1 MQNKPSSYITSLPI
15 IIIIIITLIIPLC
28 LNIKIHAQTQ
38 TTLYIEPQSTSTLI
52 NEVFSVNL
60 TIADV
65 TDLCS
70 WQAYIYYQND
80 ILQVVGYAEGPF
92 LKSHGST
99 MFDASYD
106 NNYNET
112 HGEIWMYCIRTW
124 SGTGVNGSGVLAT
137 INFKAI
143 GGGTT
148 TLHLANTILGNSTAQ
163 PIPHVTVDGNVE
175 VLSGDIAII
184 TVKTSKTVVGQGY
197 SADINVTVENQGSTT
212 ETFNLTIYAN
222 ESEIETKQITLDGN
236 TSTTITFTWNTTG
249 YAKGN
254 YTITAYAWPIP
265 GETDTTDNTYTDDFV
280 TVTIIGDV
288 DGDFDVDL
296 FDAVRLLTSYGAKKD
311 APPPPN
317 YDPNCDIDGDGK
329 IDLFDAVRLLTHYG
343 QKYS

>member
-1 MQNKPSSYITSLPI
+1 MQNKLSAYITSLPI
-15 IIIIIITLIIPLC
+15 IIIVIITLIIPLC
-28 LNIKIHAQTQ
+28 LNTKIYAQTQ

-60 TIADV
+60 TIANV

-80 ILQVVGYAEGPF
+80 ILQVVGYEEGPF

-137 INFKAI
+137 VDFKAV

-148 TLHLANTILGNSTAQ
+148 TLHLANTILGNSTAD

-175 VLSGDIAII
+175 VLGGDIAII
-184 TVKTSKTVVGQGY
+184 NVKTSKTILSQG
-197 SADINVTVENQGSTT
+197 
-212 ETFNLTIYAN
+212 
-222 ESEIETKQITLDGN
+222 
-236 TSTTITFTWNTTG
+236 
-249 YAKGN
+249 
-254 YTITAYAWPIP
+254 
-265 GETDTTDNTYTDDFV
+265 
-280 TVTIIGDV
+280 
-288 DGDFDVDL
+288 
-296 FDAVRLLTSYGAKKD
+296 
-311 APPPPN
+311 
-317 YDPNCDIDGDGK
+317 
-329 IDLFDAVRLLTHYG
+329 
-343 QKYS
+343 